1 MTDKRTR
8 ALRFVLLVGAMSLFA
23 DFTYEG
29 ARGIAG
35 PFLAALGA
43 SGTVVGISSG
53 VGEFLGYSLRLVSGS
68 LADRTRRFWPITIVG
83 YVIQMCAV
91 PLLALAGHWPVAVG
105 LLILERVGKAIR
117 NPPRDVMLSHAGKE
131 MGGYGWA
138 FGLHEALDQAGALL
152 GPLAMATIL
161 SVRHEYRL
169 AAARPRGRE
178 GDGHLAPS

>member
-1 MTDKRTR
+1 MTPR
-8 ALRFVLLVGAMSLFA
+8 
-23 DFTYEG
+23 
-29 ARGIAG
+29 ARGCSSSS
-35 PFLAALGA
+35 A
-43 SGTVVGISSG
+43 SRSQRETRP
-53 VGEFLGYSLRLVSGS
+53 SL
-68 LADRTRRFWPITIVG
+68 WPITIVG